1 MDFDNTMYVAH
12 YDSFYVGSE
21 ESKYRLSLSGYNNI
35 TSSLPDGFLA
45 GGHSNAEFTT
55 EDEDNDSL
63 LEENC
68 ASRYS
73 GGSSSNFYILYHNL
87 LTVGMSFV
95 YLIILVHIKYY
106 NPRLVAQWMWN
117 RESEWHQFEYPT

>member
-1 MDFDNTMYVAH
+1 MQNLLDFDNTMYVAH

-73 GGSSSNFYILYHNL
+73 GG
-87 LTVGMSFV
+87 
-95 YLIILVHIKYY
+95 
-106 NPRLVAQWMWN
+106 
-117 RESEWHQFEYPT
+117 

>member
-1 MDFDNTMYVAH
+1 MDFDNTMHVAH

-73 GGSSSNFYILYHNL
+73 GGSSSNFYILYHNFNCRYEFRL
-87 LTVGMSFV
+87 FD
-95 YLIILVHIKYY
+95 YLSTYKIL
-106 NPRLVAQWMWN
+106 
-117 RESEWHQFEYPT
+117 